1 MGRVHRFRKEF
12 AGCTNTA
19 IRPKKDERPNRV
31 ATSGTRPDASGRPRI
46 ACLFEERNMPTGTY
60 DRRKLLPLKILAVL
74 VIAAG
79 CGGTHGQ
86 SLSKLPTSPELATLA
101 GGFVFASG

>member
-1 MGRVHRFRKEF
+1 
-12 AGCTNTA
+12 
-19 IRPKKDERPNRV
+19 
-31 ATSGTRPDASGRPRI
+31 
-46 ACLFEERNMPTGTY
+46 MPTGTY